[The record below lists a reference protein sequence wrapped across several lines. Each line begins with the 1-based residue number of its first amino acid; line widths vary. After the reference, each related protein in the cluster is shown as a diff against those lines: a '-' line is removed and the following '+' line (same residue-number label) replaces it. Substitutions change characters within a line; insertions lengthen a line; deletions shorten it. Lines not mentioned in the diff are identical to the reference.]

1 MLRGLV
7 RFLVV
12 LAVIAGIAFGG
23 FLVVRNQIYT
33 RTYVGIDVDAS
44 PNDTFVVTVT
54 PGMSFSRVLEMLYE
68 EDLVRDTLFSGL
80 IVRFN
85 EWGAI
90 MVGEYEVNPTMS
102 LYEMFRLFRGVE
114 VAEVREVCETH
125 HCIIVPEGVEIG
137 VIANIFAN
145 NLGFDADELLEL
157 WADVEFLEE
166 LIEEFWF
173 LTDEILNPA
182 LYHPLEGY
190 FYPIRHEI
198 PMNNDDD
205 PRMVTRAM
213 LTMTSRMFSYEGFQ
227 AIMEAHD
234 MTVHEILTFASIVQG
249 ETADPD
255 DMRTVAGV
263 FFNRLNRGQ
272 RLASCVTVHYVYPV
286 RSHHVTYAMTQ
297 FESPFNTYMHAGLP
311 PGPIN
316 SPERRAIRGVLDYEE
331 HDYLYF
337 IGDIFNC
344 VVDEDGRTGRTHFFE
359 NFAQHQNFA
368 NLYLNPSYA
377 AGYSVCDPNVV
388 LD

>member
-1 MLRGLV
+1 MLRGFI
-7 RFLVV
+7 RFLIV
-12 LAVIAGIAFGG
+12 LAVIAGLAWLGYRT
-23 FLVVRNQIYT
+23 VMNQIYT
-33 RTYVGIDVDAS
+33 RSHVGIDVDAD
-44 PNDTFVVTVT
+44 PNEYFVVEIT
-54 PGMSFSRVLEMLYE
+54 PGMSFSRVLDMLYE
-68 EDLVRDTLFSGL
+68 EGLVRDTLFSGL
-80 IVRFN
+80 LVRFN

-102 LYEMFRLFRGVE
+102 LYEMFRLFRGVDVV
-114 VAEVREVCETH
+114 VAPEICEIN
-125 HCIIVPEGVEIG
+125 HCIIIPEGLQIG
-137 VIANIFAN
+137 AIANIMAN

-173 LTDEILNPA
+173 LTDEILNPQ

-198 PMNNDDD
+198 PINNADDA
-205 PRMVTRAM
+205 RMVTRAM
-213 LTMTSRMFSYEGFQ
+213 LNMTSRMLVPYRAQ
-227 AIMEAHD
+227 MENHE

-249 ETADPD
+249 ETADPY

-286 RSHHVTYAMTQ
+286 RSHHVTYVMTQ

-316 SPERRAIRGVLDYEE
+316 SPERRAIRGVLDYAE

-344 VVDEDGRTGRTHFFE
+344 VVDEEGRTGRTHFFT
-359 NFAQHQNFA
+359 NFADHQNFA
-368 NLYLNPSYA
+368 ALHLDPSYA